1 MYKVLTLNKISA
13 EGLSNFDSGKYS
25 CSSEFDSPDAII
37 VRSASMHEM
46 GLPESVLAVA
56 RAGAGVNNIPVSAY
70 TEKGVVVFNTPGANA
85 NAVKELVICGLL
97 LASRKI
103 VPAIEWCATLKGKG
117 DEVGPLVEKG
127 KANFG
132 GPEIKGKILGV
143 FGLGAIGV
151 MVANAA
157 VALGMNVIG
166 YDPYL
171 TDKAAT
177 SLDKSVKI
185 TANLDDLFAQS
196 LYITLHAPL
205 TDATRGIIRAETFEK
220 MPDGVRILNFA
231 RKELVAEND
240 IIEALGTGKC
250 AAYVTD
256 FPSDSQLC
264 VDGVIAIPHLGAS
277 TPESEENCAV
287 MAVEELRDFL
297 EKGEIVNSVNFP
309 NIELAASEDAKDR
322 ILVLSAGD
330 VSEQIFTIL
339 ANNSIKVAGGASNAK
354 KTAAAL
360 IETASEIP
368 ADVLDEIKAIDG
380 VYRVRVVK

>member
-1 MYKVLTLNKISA
+1 MYKVLTLNKLSA
-13 EGLSNFDSGKYS
+13 EGLSNFDSAKYS
-25 CSSEFDSPDAII
+25 CSTEFDSPDAII

-46 GLPESVLAVA
+46 ELPESVLAVA

-97 LASRKI
+97 LSSRRI
-103 VPAIEWCATLKGKG
+103 VPAIEWCQSLKGKG
-117 DEVGPLVEKG
+117 DEVSALVEKG
-127 KANFG
+127 KSNYT
-132 GPEIKGKILGV
+132 GPEIKGKTLGV
-143 FGLGAIGV
+143 IGLGAIGV

-157 VALGMNVIG
+157 VALGMKVVG

-185 TANLDDLFAQS
+185 TANLDDVFAES
-196 LYITLHAPL
+196 HYISLHAPL
-205 TDATRGIIRAETFEK
+205 TDSTRGIVRAETLEK
-220 MPDGVRILNFA
+220 MRDGVRILNFA

-240 IIEALGTGKC
+240 IIEALNSGKC

-256 FPSDSQLC
+256 FPSDSQLG
-264 VDGVIAIPHLGAS
+264 VDGVIPIPHLGAS

-287 MAVEELRDFL
+287 MAVEELKAFL
-297 EKGEIVNSVNFP
+297 EKGEIINSVNFP
-309 NIELAASEDAKDR
+309 NIELAPSEDAKER
-322 ILVLSAGD
+322 LLVLSAED
-330 VSEQIFTIL
+330 VSEKILGIL

-354 KTAAAL
+354 KAAAAL
-360 IETASEIP
+360 IETADAIP
-368 ADVLDEIKAIDG
+368 ENVLDEIKAIEG
-380 VYRVRVVK
+380 VYRVRVIK